1 MKKETLRILN
11 EMKRQR
17 GVESNLKKAFKK
29 SMECKWQ
36 EKNGKKV
43 PIEWMLD
50 KEELENAE
58 DFLTYAF
65 ALVRLDANNFCSKF
79 IVNQK
84 N

>member
-1 MKKETLRILN
+1 MH
-11 EMKRQR
+11 
-17 GVESNLKKAFKK
+17 
-29 SMECKWQ
+29 
-36 EKNGKKV
+36 
-43 PIEWMLD
+43 IEWILD